1 MKPLLLEP
9 IPDYTIWGSNRIS
22 KARGYDKNYGTW
34 WEVSAHP
41 YCTNKIRNVEGKTL
55 QDLVDEDMEGIL
67 GPGLTSHELLRCAYL
82 DTQDCLSIQCHPTDE
97 YGLAHSNDFGKHE
110 SWYILQAAPGATLV
124 AGTKT
129 NDKELLRKAVEEGT
143 LEQYLNY
150 VEVKKGDFVIIPM
163 GMLHALGKDILAIE
177 VGTNSNTT
185 YRFYDYNRK
194 DANGNG
200 RPLHLEDS
208 FAVCDFNLQPTVTK
222 ASNVTHCLGDTECYR
237 VDELFLE
244 NDLEIETKDSYFIL
258 SNMGQD
264 ATIVWE
270 DEEIVL
276 PQYDSMFVPYNADQ
290 VKIKKGA
297 HLLYSRVKKG

>member
-1 MKPLLLEP
+1 
-9 IPDYTIWGSNRIS
+9 
-22 KARGYDKNYGTW
+22 
-34 WEVSAHP
+34 
-41 YCTNKIRNVEGKTL
+41 
-55 QDLVDEDMEGIL
+55 
-67 GPGLTSHELLRCAYL
+67 
-82 DTQDCLSIQCHPTDE
+82 
-97 YGLAHSNDFGKHE
+97 
-110 SWYILQAAPGATLV
+110 
-124 AGTKT
+124 
-129 NDKELLRKAVEEGT
+129 
-143 LEQYLNY
+143 
-150 VEVKKGDFVIIPM
+150 M

-208 FAVCDFNLQPTVTK
+208 FAVTK

-276 PQYDSMFVPYNADQ
+276 PKYDSMFVPYNADK
-290 VKIKKGA
+290 VKIRKGA